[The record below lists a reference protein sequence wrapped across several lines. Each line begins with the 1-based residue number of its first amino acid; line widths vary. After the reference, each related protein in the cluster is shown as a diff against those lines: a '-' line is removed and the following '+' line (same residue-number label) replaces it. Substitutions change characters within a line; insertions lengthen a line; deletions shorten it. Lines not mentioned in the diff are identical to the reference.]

1 MAMLTLRISDD
12 LNDRLTMMAEKTG
25 RTKTWFVKKLIRQGL
40 DDLEEE
46 MLLEIMYKEFVAEGG
61 REAGPGI
68 PQEMLS
74 EYLGRKAMEN
84 SVSATSDK
92 GTTKAGSSDAEPN
105 Q

>member
-25 RTKTWFVKKLIRQGL
+25 RTKTWFVRKLIRQGL

-61 REAGPGI
+61 RGNEPSIPLDELEAFFA
-68 PQEMLS
+68 QEDLEDQTAKKRS
-74 EYLGRKAMEN
+74 ETAQETRPSRKAG
-84 SVSATSDK
+84 D
-92 GTTKAGSSDAEPN
+92 
-105 Q
+105 

>member
-61 REAGPGI
+61 RGTEPSIPLDELEAFFAQEDLEDQASKKRSEATKQTGP
-68 PQEMLS
+68 S
-74 EYLGRKAMEN
+74 SKKAN
-84 SVSATSDK
+84 
-92 GTTKAGSSDAEPN
+92 
-105 Q
+105 

>member
-25 RTKTWFVKKLIRQGL
+25 RTKTWFVKKLIREGL
-40 DDLEEE
+40 ADLEDE
-46 MLLEIMYKEFVAEGG
+46 MLFAMMYKEFVAEGG

-68 PQEMLS
+68 PLEMLG
-74 EYLGRKAMEN
+74 EYLERHQLEN
-84 SVSATSDK
+84 RVSAESDER
-92 GTTKAGSSDAEPN
+92 AAETRPADPKTD